1 MDRLLEESFLEFHPD
16 GSAFHTVIN
25 RYPRQVTEAMIEK
38 FNKGITMS
46 LKRAFPCP
54 ETGGTASLIFTMTE
68 RYAVARL
75 AELKLN
81 CHFRLVGDK
90 VLVPVFIGKD
100 SDTSEYIAAAPVWK
114 VPDDMV
120 LLFATRVYNFSDLR
134 HQPATSPDQSCWL
147 IAYDKDKRSYKLPI
161 SNLYDDCAVC
171 MGAFKGD
178 APTVSEAFSMAMKQ
192 FNASDWNADLAGGT
206 GNSDSL
212 FRFKA
217 KKDETE
223 SLPSSEHWTN
233 LCTVIS
239 TPMSN
244 MFGGLL

>member
-1 MDRLLEESFLEFHPD
+1 MERLTEESFLEFHPD
-16 GSAFHTVIN
+16 GSAFHTIIS
-25 RYPRQVTEAMIEK
+25 RSPRQVTEAMMEK
-38 FNKGITMS
+38 FNKGMVMN

-54 ETGGTASLIFTMTE
+54 ETGGSASLIFTTTD

-75 AELKLN
+75 PHLKLN
-81 CHFRLVGDK
+81 CHYRLIGDK
-90 VLVPVFIGKD
+90 VLVPVFIAKD

-134 HQPATSPDQSCWL
+134 RQPATSPDQSCWL
-147 IAYDKDKRSYKLPI
+147 IAYDKDKRAYKLPI
-161 SNLYDDCAVC
+161 SNVYDDCAVC
-171 MGAFKGD
+171 MGQFDGA
-178 APTVSEAFSMAMKQ
+178 APTVSEAFSRALKQ
-192 FNASDWNADLAGGT
+192 FGASDWNADLAGGT

-212 FRFKA
+212 FRFKT

-223 SLPSSEHWTN
+223 SLPPTAPWTS

-239 TPMSN
+239 TPMST